1 MLVHG
6 TLTLAGTPIGNSKDA
21 SLRLREALETFP
33 IIAAEDT
40 RTLKQLLHRL
50 GINTEARL
58 ISYHEH
64 NERNR
69 SAELIELLQ
78 NGQDI
83 LVVSDAGMPTVS
95 DPGFSVVNAAIEANC
110 PVSVIPGPSAVLAA
124 LAVSGLPTNKFTFE
138 GFIPK
143 KNNER
148 KNFLTEL
155 KAEKRTM
162 VFFEAPHRIIKTVK
176 AITEIFG
183 YNRQLVL
190 ARELTKRFEEIIR
203 GTTLEVLESITVKPP
218 KGEIVLVLAGHTP
231 KPASI
236 ADGLTEV
243 KQLVSTGIRLKDA
256 CKQIAKETGLSSKQ
270 LYDAMVNR

>member
-1 MLVHG
+1 MSG
-6 TLTLAGTPIGNSKDA
+6 ILTLAGTPIGNIKDA
-21 SLRLREALETFP
+21 SPRLQEALATFP
-33 IIAAEDT
+33 VIAAEDT

-69 SAELIELLQ
+69 AAELIEILQ

-110 PVSVIPGPSAVLAA
+110 LVSVIPGPSAVLSA
-124 LAVSGLPTNKFTFE
+124 LAVSGLPTNTFTFE

-143 KNNER
+143 KTNER
-148 KNFLTEL
+148 KTFLTEL
-155 KAEKRTM
+155 KTEKRTM
-162 VFFEAPHRIIKTVK
+162 VFFEAPHRITKTVK
-176 AITEIFG
+176 AMTEVFG
-183 YNRQLVL
+183 NARQLVL
-190 ARELTKRFEEIIR
+190 AREITKKFEEIIR
-203 GTTLEVLESITVKPP
+203 GTTSAVLESITVKPP
-218 KGEIVLVLAGHTP
+218 KGEIVLVLAGYTP
-231 KPASI
+231 KAASLT
-236 ADGLTEV
+236 DGLTEV
-243 KQLVSTGIRLKDA
+243 QKLVSNGMRLKDA

-270 LYDAMVNR
+270 LYDAMVSR